1 MSVRK
6 FCFIFLIMLL
16 AAILFVSPVLATEDV
31 EFDGYLVKLNGYT
44 YQMRLSAL
52 SDDGME
58 PVEYI
63 DNLYRIKDPEDVREL
78 ADMGLVDYIEPNYIL
93 ETLESEGP
101 DDEYYPSQ
109 WTLETIGYP
118 SLYSSGYT
126 GNGVTVAIIDSGLYT
141 AHEDFK
147 QEQISSYS
155 KNLLGDGSHTEAYD
169 RDQKGHGTF
178 VASQIAPLTNNSIGL
193 AGTASGV
200 ELMILR
206 CIAETGSDCFPYS
219 DIYDANSGS
228 VAVVAGAIRYAAD
241 NGADVINL
249 SLGTKSTVNSTT
261 LQDAITY
268 ASNKG
273 VIIVAAAGNDGT
285 SAMFYPANNEHV
297 IGVGSVSR
305 SNDTLIKSDFS
316 QYNTSV
322 KVTAPGADVLGIQ
335 IYPEIKGILF
345 TNISNTYKTSN
356 GTSYSAPVI
365 SALAAIVK
373 QVNPA
378 LDSDDFLSLLAA
390 TSKDYGTPGYDT
402 SFGYGV
408 ADAQALLKALTSE
421 EYEISYNLGDDS
433 SSRAV
438 LPDGYAD
445 TYTLNRSGNIEL
457 PTPTR
462 SGYKFKGWY
471 SSADLSGD
479 PVTVL
484 PAGAL
489 GIVQAEKDG
498 DTVKGY
504 SIGALTYYA
513 KWDKIINPVSV
524 KVCGYEA
531 ALQEEPADTYKVTL
545 PADTVNSLHDTV
557 NSFSD
562 LNKADITIETEEG
575 SAVSIIGTTDGGATW
590 TFKVK
595 DHQYTLKITLS
606 YHKIPTVA
614 EGMEQQSGIASLVS
628 LDGLSGAAPYN
639 GTVNQWFSGAD
650 NYEII
655 SCNGNGAVSI
665 GKDVLTDETVLTY
678 TTGGSDY
685 EGQEVIIKLRAS
697 NDDFSCADIVTINI
711 KVERMSSNSVVSPS
725 TQNYDIFT
733 DSSLSADVDLFDNTI
748 SGLLLDG
755 KLLPER
761 NYAVTT
767 VDDVTASVTVTFAEA
782 FLNSLSI
789 GTHEITFKFSSGN
802 DAILNITISDSAPR
816 YTVTFYVNKTDSQS
830 YYTLEN
836 VRQDGMI
843 GTLPSEPSKTGYSFT
858 GWYLSDGATRITAGT
873 IVTSDLSVYASWST
887 SGQTGGGGI
896 GGGGSI
902 GGGGGFSG
910 GGVIAGGG
918 IPVITETKEEG
929 PEGATFYTLE
939 DLPESLSETRP
950 VRLKV
955 KNRDTGVALSSEAL
969 QCIAKAGAGII
980 IENAYGQLSV
990 SAETLAGLS
999 ANEGQ
1004 ALFSLT
1010 RLSQISNLIREA
1022 GIAPEQEIGA
1032 FEADV
1037 SVILGEQADSGGY
1050 NYEITLSLGRNY
1062 AGRQIQIRMPDD
1074 DQDTVYTVLADNEG
1088 NVALS
1093 PGTSGTI
1100 LVHLCKVVLFSD
1112 LTRGAWYYEPVEYAV
1127 SHGIMNGVGEYAFEP
1142 NGTATRAMLATILY
1156 RIAGSP
1162 QTQITSDFTDLR
1174 AGAWYIASVNWAYQ
1188 NGILSGYGNSS
1199 FGPDDPITR
1208 EQLAVILWRYA
1219 GSPETKGTIDS
1230 FSDVNSAAG
1239 FAVKALQWAVEQN
1252 LLTGKGDG
1260 TLDPSAP
1267 ATRAE
1272 IAAILQRFI
1281 AGRVI
1286 GI

>member
-1 MSVRK
+1 MPPRLLFRGYYMSVRK
-6 FCFIFLIMLL
+6 FCFLFLLL
-16 AAILFVSPVLATEDV
+16 LLTAILFVSPVLATEDV
-31 EFDGYLVKLNGYT
+31 EFDGYLVKLNGYG

-58 PVEYI
+58 PVEYV

-109 WTLETIGYP
+109 WTLETIDYL
-118 SLYSSGYT
+118 SLYNSIYNGS
-126 GNGVTVAIIDSGLYT
+126 GVTVAIIDSGLYE
-141 AHEDFK
+141 AHEDF
-147 QEQISSYS
+147 ENVQISPHS
-155 KNLLGDGSHTEAYD
+155 KNLLGNGTHTEAYD

-178 VASQIAPLTNNSIGL
+178 VASQIAPSTNNGIGL
-193 AGTASGV
+193 AGTASGT

-206 CIAETGSDCFPYS
+206 CIAETGSEYFPYN
-219 DIYDANSGS
+219 DTYDANSGS
-228 VAVVAGAIRYAAD
+228 IAVVAGAIRYAAD
-241 NGADVINL
+241 KGADVINL
-249 SLGTKSTVNSTT
+249 SLGTKSSVNSTT

-285 SAMFYPANNEHV
+285 SNMFYPANNEHV

-305 SNDTLIKSDFS
+305 SNDTLIKSAFS

-335 IYPEIKGILF
+335 IYPEIKGVLF
-345 TNISNTYKTSN
+345 ADVSATYRTSN
-356 GTSYSAPVI
+356 GTSYAAPVI
-365 SALAAIVK
+365 SALAAIAK
-373 QVNPA
+373 QVNPS

-408 ADAQALLKALTSE
+408 ANAQALLTALTSK
-421 EYEISYNLGDDS
+421 EYEISYDLRDDS
-433 SSRAV
+433 SSPAT

-445 TYTLNRSGNIEL
+445 TYTLSRSEDIVL
-457 PTPTR
+457 PFPSR
-462 SGYKFKGWY
+462 PGYTFAGWY

-484 PAGAL
+484 PEGAL
-489 GIVQAEKDG
+489 GIVRAEKDG

-531 ALQEEPADTYKVTL
+531 ALQEEPADTYEVTL
-545 PADTVNSLHDTV
+545 PADTVNSL
-557 NSFSD
+557 SD
-562 LNKADITIETEEG
+562 LNKADITIKIEDE
-575 SAVSIIGTTDGGATW
+575 SVASIIETTDGGATW

-606 YHKIPTVA
+606 AQKIPTVA
-614 EGMEQQSGIASLVS
+614 EGMEHQSGIAGLIS
-628 LDGLSGAAPYN
+628 LDGLTGAAPYH
-639 GTVNQWFSGAD
+639 GTVSKWFSDA
-650 NYEII
+650 NSYEII
-655 SCNGNGAVSI
+655 SCSGNGAVSI
-665 GKDVLTDETVLTY
+665 DKSIDTDETVLTY

-685 EGQEVIIKLRAS
+685 EGQEVIIRLRAS
-697 NDDFSCADIVTINI
+697 NDDFSCVDIATINI

-733 DSSLSADVDLFDNTI
+733 DSSLSVDVNLFDNTI
-748 SGLLLDG
+748 SGLLLDD
-755 KLLPER
+755 KLLQES
-761 NYAVTT
+761 NYTVTT
-767 VDDVTASVTVTFAEA
+767 TDDVTASVTVTFAEA
-782 FLNSLSI
+782 FLKSLSI
-789 GTHEITFKFSSGN
+789 GEHDITFKFSGGN
-802 DAILNITISDSAPR
+802 DAILNIIISDSAPR

-830 YYTLEN
+830 YYTLEK

-843 GTLPSEPSKTGYSFT
+843 GTLPPEPSKTGYSFT
-858 GWYLSDGATRITAGT
+858 GWYLSDGTTRITAGT
-873 IVTSDLSVYASWST
+873 IVTSDLSVYASWSA
-887 SGQTGGGGI
+887 SGQTGGGGGGI
-896 GGGGSI
+896 GGGGI
-902 GGGGGFSG
+902 G
-910 GGVIAGGG
+910 GGVIGGG
-918 IPVITETKEEG
+918 SVSVITETKEEG

-939 DLPESLSETRP
+939 DLPESLSGTKP
-950 VRLKV
+950 VLLTV
-955 KNRDTGVALSSEAL
+955 KNGDTGVALSSEAL
-969 QCIAKAGAGII
+969 QRIAKAGTGII

-990 SAETLAGLS
+990 SAETLSGL
-999 ANEGQ
+999 AATEGQ
-1004 ALFSLT
+1004 ILFSLT
-1010 RLSQISNLIREA
+1010 RLSQTNTLIKEA
-1022 GIAPEQEIGA
+1022 GIAPEQVIGA

-1037 SVILGEQADSGGY
+1037 SVILGEQADSGRY
-1050 NYEITLSLGRNY
+1050 NYEITLSLGQNY
-1062 AGRQIQIRMPDD
+1062 AGRQILIRKAGD
-1074 DQDTVYTVLADNEG
+1074 DQNTVYTVLADNDG

-1093 PGTSGTI
+1093 PGMSGTI

-1112 LTRGAWYYEPVEYAV
+1112 LTRGSWYFEPVEYAV
-1127 SHGIMNGVGEYAFEP
+1127 SHGIMNGVSEYAFDP

-1162 QTQITSDFTDLR
+1162 QTQITADFEDLR
-1174 AGAWYIASVNWAYQ
+1174 AGAWYTISVNWAYQ

-1230 FSDVNSAAG
+1230 FTDADTAAEY
-1239 FAVKALQWAVEQN
+1239 AVKALQWAVEQN
-1252 LLTGKGDG
+1252 LLSGKGDG
-1260 TLDPSAP
+1260 TLHPSAP

-1281 AGRVI
+1281 TGRVLRI
-1286 GI
+1286 